1 MLLDELCA
9 YLETEPTSSLVLA
22 TNLFQNAMPTEPGDA
37 VALAEYSG
45 MGPLFRQS
53 DAVTGPTCERPQ
65 IQLMVRGTDHDT
77 VRDLIRT
84 LWAWLGKV
92 TNMDLDGTRYQSI
105 RAMQSPFLLRRDD
118 NKRWI
123 FAANFHV
130 IKEV

>member
-9 YLETEPTSSLVLA
+9 YLEAEPTSSLVQGTDLY
-22 TNLFQNAMPTEPGDA
+22 QNAMPATPGDA
-37 VALAEYSG
+37 VSLAEYSG

-53 DAVTGPTCERPQ
+53 DAASGPTCERPQ
-65 IQLMVRGTDHDT
+65 VQLIVRNTDHDT
-77 VRDLIRT
+77 ARALMRT
-84 LWAWLGKV
+84 LWVWLGAV
-92 TNMDLDGTRYQSI
+92 TNDTLSGTYYQSI

-118 NKRWI
+118 NERWL